1 MRKVLVGAAA
11 AAMVMGSTVAQAAP
25 VSAPIAD
32 ARTATAV
39 EGEALGGGSTV
50 WLGLLAAAL
59 LGLVLWQINDN
70 DADDNFP
77 VSP

>member
-25 VSAPIAD
+25 VSD
-32 ARTATAV
+32 ARTGSAV
-39 EGEALGGGSTV
+39 EGEALGGSTL
-50 WLGLLAAAL
+50 WLGLLAAAR
-59 LGLVLWQINDN
+59 LGLVIWQINDN